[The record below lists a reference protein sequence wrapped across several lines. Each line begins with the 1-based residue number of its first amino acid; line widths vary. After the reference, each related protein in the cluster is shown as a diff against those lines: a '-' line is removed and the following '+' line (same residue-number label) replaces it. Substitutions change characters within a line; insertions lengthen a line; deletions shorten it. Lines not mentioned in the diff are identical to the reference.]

1 MTREGT
7 RRSPVRM
14 LMIRIIFRVV
24 RVIVR
29 MRVIVHQASVAMFV
43 GMDHDSSASLAFR
56 ADGRVYLPD
65 PSAFGTLG
73 ALAHFFSPFIPQ
85 ATGVHDLDPESD
97 SHLHDCPPLFLSIR
111 SFYRKIRS
119 GPTRRRVSKSWE
131 TWYSPESSSCPE
143 TSRNGM
149 LQVFD
154 RS

>member
-14 LMIRIIFRVV
+14 LMIRIILRVV
-24 RVIVR
+24 LVIVR

-43 GMDHDSSASLAFR
+43 GMDDDSSASLAFR

-73 ALAHFFSPFIPQ
+73 ALAHFFSPFIRQ

-97 SHLHDCPPLFLSIR
+97 SHLHDCPPLFFIDSVLLPEDSFRSNASPGFEIVGNMVLS
-111 SFYRKIRS
+111 
-119 GPTRRRVSKSWE
+119 
-131 TWYSPESSSCPE
+131 
-143 TSRNGM
+143 
-149 LQVFD
+149 
-154 RS
+154 